1 VGGPLTSAKY
11 VIYANIEID
20 GVVEEPD
27 VIGALFGQTEG
38 LLGED
43 LDLRELQKNGRI
55 GRIRVKLE
63 IRNGKSRGT
72 IVVPSNLDRVETAI
86 IAATIESVDKVGP
99 CDAKI
104 RVTRI
109 EDLRVKKRKWIVERA
124 KEILRRWELESM
136 PETRKIVEEVMKAV
150 RAPEVIKW
158 GPEKLPA
165 GPDIDKSDTIIIV
178 EGRADV
184 VNLVKHGH
192 RNVIALEGVSIPK
205 SIIELCKQKT
215 AIAFVDGDRGGE
227 LILRSLLRV
236 ADVDYVAR
244 APQGKEVEELT
255 AKEIAK
261 ALRNKVPAKEYLEA
275 LEKGEMKEE
284 VMAPVPE
291 GIVKGIIE
299 GIPEHVI
306 GLIDELQGTLEGVFY
321 DENWKVLKRVAVRD
335 LVDAITNTDSV
346 YAIIFDGV
354 ITQRVVDQAFKKG
367 IKIIVAARIGEV
379 PRIPEGIK
387 LLTFDEVKSAL
398 SLLKE
403 SQ

>member
-1 VGGPLTSAKY
+1 VGGSLTSAKY

-38 LLGED
+38 LLGEE

-63 IRNGKSRGT
+63 IRNGKSHGT
-72 IVVPSNLDRVETAI
+72 IIVPSNLDRVETAI
-86 IAATIESVDKVGP
+86 IAAIIESVDKVGP
-99 CDAKI
+99 CDARI
-104 RVTRI
+104 RVTKI
-109 EDLRVKKRKWIVERA
+109 EDLRVKKRKWIIERA

-136 PETRKIVEEVMKAV
+136 PETRKIIEEVMKAI
-150 RAPEVIKW
+150 RAPEIIKW

-165 GPDIDKSDTIIIV
+165 GPDIDRSDTIIIV

-184 VNLVKHGH
+184 VNLIRHGYL
-192 RNVIALEGVSIPK
+192 NAIALEGVSIPK

-244 APQGKEVEELT
+244 APPGKEVEELT

-261 ALRNKVPAKEYLEA
+261 ALRNKTPAKEYLEM
-275 LEKGEMKEE
+275 LEKGEAREE
-284 VMAPVPE
+284 VKVTVAEEVTKEIAKEVPD
-291 GIVKGIIE
+291 
-299 GIPEHVI
+299 HVI
-306 GLIDELQGTLEGVFY
+306 DLIEELQGTLEGVLY
-321 DENWKVLKRVAVRD
+321 DKNWNILRRVAVRD
-335 LVDAITNTDSV
+335 LVDAITNADSI
-346 YAIIFDGV
+346 YAIVFDGV
-354 ITQRVVDQAFKKG
+354 ITQRVVDQAFKKDVR
-367 IKIIVAARIGEV
+367 IIVAARIGEV
-379 PRIPEGIK
+379 PRVPEGIK
-387 LLTFDEVKSAL
+387 LLTFDELKSMQKVL
-398 SLLKE
+398 RKS
-403 SQ
+403 

>member
-1 VGGPLTSAKY
+1 MGGSLTSAKY

-38 LLGED
+38 LLGEE

-63 IRNGKSRGT
+63 IRNGKSHGT
-72 IVVPSNLDRVETAI
+72 IIVPSNLDRVETAI
-86 IAATIESVDKVGP
+86 IAAIIESVDKVGP
-99 CDAKI
+99 CDARI
-104 RVTRI
+104 RVTKI
-109 EDLRVKKRKWIVERA
+109 EDLRVKKRKWIIERA

-136 PETRKIVEEVMKAV
+136 PETRKIIEEVMKAI
-150 RAPEVIKW
+150 RAPEIIKW

-165 GPDIDKSDTIIIV
+165 GPDIDRSDTIIIV

-184 VNLVKHGH
+184 VNLIRHGYL
-192 RNVIALEGVSIPK
+192 NAIALEGVSIPK

-244 APQGKEVEELT
+244 APPGKEVEELT

-261 ALRNKVPAKEYLEA
+261 ALRNKTPAKEYLEM
-275 LEKGEMKEE
+275 LEKGEAREE
-284 VMAPVPE
+284 VKVTVAEEVTKEIAKEVPD
-291 GIVKGIIE
+291 
-299 GIPEHVI
+299 HVI
-306 GLIDELQGTLEGVFY
+306 DLIEELQGTLEGVLY
-321 DENWKVLKRVAVRD
+321 DKNWNILRRVAVRD
-335 LVDAITNTDSV
+335 LVDAITNADSI
-346 YAIIFDGV
+346 YAIVFDGV
-354 ITQRVVDQAFKKG
+354 ITQRVVDQAFKKDVR
-367 IKIIVAARIGEV
+367 IIVAARIGEV
-379 PRIPEGIK
+379 PRVPEGIK
-387 LLTFDEVKSAL
+387 LLTFDELKSMQKVL
-398 SLLKE
+398 RKS
-403 SQ
+403 